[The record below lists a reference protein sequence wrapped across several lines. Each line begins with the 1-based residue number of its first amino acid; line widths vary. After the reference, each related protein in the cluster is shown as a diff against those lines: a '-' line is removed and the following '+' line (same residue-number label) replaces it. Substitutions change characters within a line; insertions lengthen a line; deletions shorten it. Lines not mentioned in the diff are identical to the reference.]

1 MAKKTENT
9 AARAAYK
16 LAVLEALQEIL
27 DVPSDGDAAV
37 DFWREEA
44 RKPLERQ
51 IAKLAHVTVPE
62 VKRARALDG
71 CAAIAAERDALAARV
86 RVLEGQL
93 ANDKRAAGSRE
104 GWERCAVLEAE
115 LERWRA
121 SYVDVAEENA
131 AFKGALDETARSG
144 QYLEFAEPFF
154 SEGN

>member
-9 AARAAYK
+9 VARAAYK

-27 DVPSDGDAAV
+27 DVQSDGDAAV

-71 CAAIAAERDALAARV
+71 CTAIAAERDALAARV
-86 RVLEGQL
+86 RVLEGQI
-93 ANDKRAAGSRE
+93 ASEKRAAGSRE
-104 GWERCAVLEAE
+104 GWERCAALEAE
-115 LERWRA
+115 
-121 SYVDVAEENA
+121 NA
-131 AFKGALDETARSG
+131 ALRAAMDDASQGGLAGS
-144 QYLEFAEPFF
+144 YLEF
-154 SEGN
+154 SEQF